1 MQQAESEAKN
11 RNCCFAFVNTYQFQA
26 PDFYQKHGYKEVFSL
41 QDYLYI
47 RQRYYYQKNL

>member
-1 MQQAESEAKN
+1 
-11 RNCCFAFVNTYQFQA
+11 QFQA

>member
-1 MQQAESEAKN
+1 
-11 RNCCFAFVNTYQFQA
+11 
-26 PDFYQKHGYKEVFSL
+26 VFSL

>member
-1 MQQAESEAKN
+1 MVF
-11 RNCCFAFVNTYQFQA
+11 RLGVNNWGYQFQA

>member
-1 MQQAESEAKN
+1 
-11 RNCCFAFVNTYQFQA
+11 
-26 PDFYQKHGYKEVFSL
+26 KHGYKEVFSL